1 MNRYIALIIAAI
13 TATEMQAFQLAPRL
27 VVNIAIDQLRSDY
40 MEAFA
45 PLYGKDG
52 LRKLMDQSTVYDAAS
67 YPYAPVDRASAIAT
81 LATGTTPYYHGIV
94 STKWLDRETLRP
106 VFCIDDATHYL
117 SASKLA
123 TSTVGDELKI
133 NTNGAAI
140 VYSVAATPECAILAA
155 GHAADAAL
163 WIDPKTNYWRTS
175 TYYNTTPPTWF
186 RAYTAISSQNAGSK
200 QNKATKNDA
209 VVDMSLQVIKS
220 AAMGKDEVSDMINIT
235 LSATKDNGTTTIDW
249 KTEMESVYMQLDNTL
264 ARLISGIEKEVG
276 LEHTLFVI
284 TSTGYAEEATNDLSK
299 YRIPTGTFY
308 INRTAN
314 LLNMYLSAIYGQG
327 RYAEAC
333 HHNQIYLNHKLIEQK
348 KLSISEILN
357 RSQEF
362 LVLSAGVSDVYTSER
377 LLAGNNDILKIR
389 NGFNPNLNGDITIE
403 VNPGWK
409 LLNEDTQ
416 ETYTSRAGFVPFPII
431 IYGAGTKAQRI
442 NTQVTVDRIAPTIAK
457 SIRIRA
463 PNACSAAPLF

>member
-1 MNRYIALIIAAI
+1 MNRYLAIIIAAL

-52 LRKLMDQSTVYDAAS
+52 LRKLMEQSAVYDAAS
-67 YPYAPVDRASAIAT
+67 YPYAPVDKASAIAT
-81 LATGTTPYYHGIV
+81 LATGTQPYYHGIV

-106 VFCIDDATHYL
+106 VFCIEDAIHFL
-117 SASKLA
+117 SPSKLG

-133 NTNGAAI
+133 NTNGNAR
-140 VYSVAATPECAILAA
+140 VYSVAAEPECAILAA
-155 GHAADAAL
+155 GHAADAAI
-163 WIDPKTNYWRTS
+163 WIDSKTRCWRTS
-175 TYYNTTPPTWF
+175 TYYNSTPPTWLK
-186 RAYTAISSQNAGSK
+186 AYTTISSQQTN
-200 QNKATKNDA
+200 NKTNSNDE

-220 AAMGKDEVSDMINIT
+220 AAMGKDEISDLINIT
-235 LSATKDNGTTTIDW
+235 LSATKDNGRPTVDW
-249 KTEMESVYMQLDNTL
+249 KTEMESVYMQLDNSL
-264 ARLISGIEKEVG
+264 ERLITGIEKEVG
-276 LEHTLFVI
+276 LEHTLFVV
-284 TSTGYAEEATNDLSK
+284 TSTGYAEETATDLTK

-333 HHNQIYLNHKLIEQK
+333 FHNQIYLNHKLIEQK
-348 KLSISEILN
+348 HLSITEILN

-362 LVLSAGVSDVYTSER
+362 LVLSAGVSDVYTTER
-377 LLAGNNDILKIR
+377 LLTGNNDVLKIR
-389 NGFNPNLNGDITIE
+389 NGFNPTLNGDITIE

-431 IYGAGTKAQRI
+431 IYGAGTHPQRI

>member
-1 MNRYIALIIAAI
+1 MNRYLAIIIAAL

-45 PLYGKDG
+45 PFYGKDG
-52 LRKLMDQSTVYDAAS
+52 LRKLMEQGTVYDAAS
-67 YPYAPVDRASAIAT
+67 YPYAPVDKASALAT
-81 LATGTTPYYHGIV
+81 LSTGTPPYYHGIV
-94 STKWLDRETLRP
+94 STKWLDRQTLRP
-106 VFCIDDATHYL
+106 VFCIEDHTHYL
-117 SASKLA
+117 SPSKLS
-123 TSTVGDELKI
+123 TSTIGDELKI
-133 NTNGAAI
+133 NTNGSAI
-140 VYSVAATPECAILAA
+140 VYSVAAAPECAILAA
-155 GHAADAAL
+155 GHAADAAM
-163 WIDPKTNYWRTS
+163 WIDAKTGKWRTS
-175 TYYNTTPPTWF
+175 TYYSATPPAWF
-186 RAYTAISSQNAGSK
+186 KAYTSITSPTSNSK
-200 QNKATKNDA
+200 TNSNDA
-209 VVDMSLQVIKS
+209 VVDLSLQAIKS
-220 AAMGKDEVSDMINIT
+220 AAMGKDDVSDIISIT
-235 LSATKDNGTTTIDW
+235 LSATKDDGQPTINW
-249 KTEMESVYMQLDNTL
+249 KTEMESVYRQLDSTL
-264 ARLISGIEKEVG
+264 GRLISGIEKEVG

-284 TSTGYAEEATNDLSK
+284 TSTGYAEETATDLSK

-333 HHNQIYLNHKLIEQK
+333 YHNQIYLNHKLIEQK
-348 KLSISEILN
+348 KLSLN
-357 RSQEF
+357 DVLSRSQEF
-362 LVLSAGVSDVYTSER
+362 LVLSAGVSDVYTTDR

-403 VNPGWK
+403 VKPGWK

-431 IYGAGTKAQRI
+431 IYGAGTKPQRI